1 MKIYH
6 NSWVDDTFKKD
17 GNYIY
22 NNSGKY
28 GTCEFIFD
36 FLIKINWEN
45 NENNSEYFFT
55 NDWEIYYQETEKF
68 IKKNNDLYE
77 YISINNSY
85 WNDICLL
92 NKTNKKIY
100 KKSNYYQFGDYTFE
114 ETSNKNILTIKWNGL
129 GEESFIFHTYYK
141 KYYSFNYFYK
151 LYEKIYIID
160 TEKDYY
166 LCNES
171 KELFDISL
179 YHKIKYKDIYLIEN
193 NIYTFK
199 STQYFLK
206 SNKSKF
212 NIIDEYNNHIN
223 NIILNDENI
232 MYHNKLFDYKI
243 HSDLSELVLTK
254 RVVFK
259 RYIEDNCEYYC
270 EENIYNEI
278 FNDVYLNKY
287 DDSEPS
293 KHHIQKIILHLDK
306 NIFYDDKFTIIG
318 EYIFQENELVL
329 YYSENDKN
337 SKKKISYRKFD
348 KSRNNYNNYYQSFDD
363 YMNITLHFWNDSD
376 IKNTYFIIINYK
388 DLLQCGIDFVE
399 YLIEN
404 NKNIIV
410 IDNIKNREVYKD
422 LNKFNIIYFE
432 NDEQYHKLTELIL
445 ECHIIFNNNIQSIN
459 PLSFINPDKNSIEKW
474 KEINP
479 QYDLNEVYN
488 EVYNKIPKIFHF
500 IWIGKNTM
508 PPVYL
513 EYIESWIKLHPD
525 YQFCI
530 WNDDNIPKLLNQ
542 DLYDSA
548 THYAMKADILRYE
561 LLYVFGGIY
570 IDCDFWC
577 IRSIDKLIRDLNLKG
592 FSAYESDEFIAI
604 GIMGFRRGHDFLLY
618 LLNNIEFN
626 IFKRVKNNQGGSA
639 VPDLTGPKYFTHCW
653 LEYIKKGSA
662 DLINSLY
669 AFSPEYFYKYTFQD
683 KMSGRNVSIDEKKSY
698 AVHMW
703 GYSWKTK
710 DTQLNDTS
718 YHIKQNNIMNLKLKN
733 LISGKSDFKF
743 DPVINHSV
751 PKIIHVIG
759 LFFSGGIERLIYYFD
774 KYGDKDKYKY
784 YILCYGF
791 GNKSYYKIND
801 IDIYSFDGDHQKLNT
816 FLQIINPNIIIDHYS
831 FYTNENKITYS
842 NINFNKIIYFIH
854 SAILYNKNIDFL
866 SVHKCIHLYE
876 EPEKEASWNRI
887 RENYYVSLGCDIVEN
902 YSDML
907 KNSILIDK
915 KRKMNISIVGR
926 VTEEKIPLRFFKLL
940 CELSL
945 LKTIDKKINIQIYGE
960 KDTIFNRE
968 YVEKFDE
975 MILKSNIKYCGFI
988 EPESISEVYK
998 NTDVIL
1004 ISSEYETG
1012 SFVCVEAYTY
1022 GIPVIARNVF
1032 GLKKLI
1038 RDEIT
1043 GFLCESDNHILDI
1056 IKKLKID
1063 TLEKMR
1069 RNVLEEAKKYNIKDK
1084 IKDIEKII
1092 DDNLPVKN
1100 IIIITSVI
1108 NCPDK
1113 ELTYYGKR
1121 SVFTTKTRYKQ
1132 TLKTVESIRKY
1143 IPNVD
1148 IFFTECSDM
1157 MNYGDYED
1165 DIRKKVDYYFNFY
1178 NDEVVKR
1185 AVYSGSKGWG
1195 ETELLLASLEKI
1207 NQLKMNYKYLFK
1219 ISGRYYLND
1228 EFNYENFNNNLHNF
1242 TLWDN
1247 SNCSF
1252 CTLFYKI
1259 LYNEKEYFESILMD
1273 SLEGVKEGI
1282 SIELCF
1288 YKKFIINRSIVEKMN
1303 VSGYLSTEGYFFSI

>member
-22 NNSGKY
+22 NDSEKY
-28 GTCEFIFD
+28 GICEFIFD

-45 NENNSEYFFT
+45 NEENHSEYFFT
-55 NDWEIYYQETEKF
+55 NDWETYYQETEKF
-68 IKKNNDLYE
+68 IKKNHELYE
-77 YISINNSY
+77 YISIDNSY

-100 KKSNYYQFGDYTFE
+100 KKSNYYQNGDYTFE
-114 ETSNKNILTIKWNGL
+114 ETSNKNILTIKWDRF
-129 GEESFIFHTYYK
+129 GEESFIFHKYHK
-141 KYYSFNYFYK
+141 KYYSFDYFYK

-160 TEKDYY
+160 LENDYY
-166 LCNES
+166 LCNET
-171 KELFDISL
+171 KELFDICL

-199 STQYFLK
+199 PTQYFLK

-212 NIIDEYNNHIN
+212 NIIDEHNNYIN
-223 NIILNDENI
+223 NIILNNENM
-232 MYHNKLFDYKI
+232 MYKNKLFDYKI
-243 HSDLSELVLTK
+243 HSDLNELVLTK
-254 RVVFK
+254 KVVLK

-270 EENIYNEI
+270 EESVYNEI

-287 DDSEPS
+287 DYSESS
-293 KHHIQKIILHLDK
+293 KHHIQKIILHLNK

-318 EYIFQENELVL
+318 EYIFQDNELVL

-348 KSRNNYNNYYQSFDD
+348 KSRNNYNNYYQSFED
-363 YMNITLHFWNDSD
+363 YINITLHFWNDSD

-404 NKNIIV
+404 NKNMII
-410 IDNIKNREVYKD
+410 IDNIKNREVYID
-422 LNKFNIIYFE
+422 FNKCRVIYFE
-432 NDEQYHKLTELIL
+432 SSEQYNKLMELISNYN
-445 ECHIIFNNNIQSIN
+445 IIFNNNIPNLN
-459 PLSFINPDKNSIEKW
+459 PLSIINPDKNSIERW
-474 KEINP
+474 KEINSR
-479 QYDLNEVYN
+479 YNLNEISN
-488 EVYNKIPKIFHF
+488 EVSNEIPKIFHF
-500 IWIGKNTM
+500 IWIGKNTI
-508 PPVYL
+508 PHVYL
-513 EYIESWIKLHPD
+513 EYIESWIKLHPG
-525 YQFCI
+525 YQFYI

-548 THYAMKADILRYE
+548 SHYAMKADILRYE
-561 LLYVFGGIY
+561 LLYIFGGIY

-604 GIMGFRRGHDFLLY
+604 GIMGFRKGHDFLLY

-626 IFKRVKNNQGGSA
+626 VFKRVKNNQDWSS

-653 LEYIKKGSA
+653 LEYIKRGSV
-662 DLINSLY
+662 DLINRLY
-669 AFSPEYFYKYTFQD
+669 AFSPEYFYKYSFQD
-683 KMSGRNVSIDEKKSY
+683 KMGGKNVSIDEKKSY

-703 GYSWKTK
+703 GYSWRNK
-710 DTQLNDTS
+710 DMDRNDTS

-733 LISGKSDFKF
+733 LISGNSDFIF
-743 DPVINHSV
+743 EPVINHGA
-751 PKIIHVIG
+751 PKVVHVIG
-759 LFFSGGIERLIYYFD
+759 LFFSGGIERLMYYFD
-774 KYGDKDKYKY
+774 KYGDKEKYKY

-831 FYTNENKITYS
+831 LYTNENKITYS
-842 NINFNKIIYFIH
+842 NINFNKIIYFLH
-854 SAILYNKNIDFL
+854 SAILYKKNIDFL
-866 SVHKCIHLYE
+866 SIHKCIHLYE
-876 EPEKEASWNRI
+876 EPEKEESWNKI
-887 RENYYVSLGCDIVEN
+887 RENYYVSLGCDMVKN
-902 YSDML
+902 HSDML
-907 KNSILIDK
+907 DK
-915 KRKMNISIVGR
+915 KRKINVSIVGR

-940 CELSL
+940 CDLSL

-988 EPESISEVYK
+988 EPENISEVYK
-998 NTDVIL
+998 NTDIIL

-1038 RDEIT
+1038 QDEIT

-1056 IKKLKID
+1056 IKKLKNN

-1069 RNVLEEAKKYNIKDK
+1069 RNVLEESKKYNIKDK

-1132 TLKTVESIRKY
+1132 TLKTIETIRKH

-1148 IFFTECSDM
+1148 IFLAECSNM
-1157 MNYGDYED
+1157 TNFVDYED
-1165 DIRKKVDYYFNFY
+1165 DIREKVDYYFNFH
-1178 NDEVVKR
+1178 NDEGVKK

-1195 ETELLLASLEKI
+1195 ETKLLLASLEKI

-1228 EFNYENFNNNLHNF
+1228 DFNYENFNNNLHNF

-1259 LYNEKEYFESILMD
+1259 LYNEKEYFESLLRD

-1288 YKKFIINRSIVEKMN
+1288 YKKFIINRSIIEKMN